1 MVISYK
7 TIITYKGDGCPDCIE
22 TKVYKSI
29 CKILD
34 SYNISY
40 YKQHRFE
47 IGDRFDFYIPSIRTC
62 IDFNNDDISK
72 LDYCEDNYI
81 ELICINYD
89 QVDNINE
96 ILKII

>member
-47 IGDRFDFYIPSIRTC
+47 SGDIFDLHTFY
-62 IDFNNDDISK
+62 
-72 LDYCEDNYI
+72 
-81 ELICINYD
+81 
-89 QVDNINE
+89 
-96 ILKII
+96 

>member
-47 IGDRFDFYIPSIRTC
+47 SGDRFDLHTFY
-62 IDFNNDDISK
+62 
-72 LDYCEDNYI
+72 
-81 ELICINYD
+81 
-89 QVDNINE
+89 
-96 ILKII
+96 